1 MKKILTLL
9 ATLLLIPAF
18 AAAQNRT
25 CSECGIVKYNV
36 TYPWQ
41 HHTWCPYYRPQSSG
55 SSSSSSSTVSYGA
68 YTAANAATSAIGAL
82 LADALFANK
91 QPQKTPE
98 ELARDAAADEME
110 RIYGSAYYKK
120 VEEERKYWEWGDYKL
135 DKYTYWKWD
144 SCMIISLVNKRTN
157 KYIIPLYDQK
167 IRSTLTKET
176 KNVYPLGSV
185 AMRQAKFPSKIA
197 RYWTLHDF
205 ENDRVKFLDSSKE
218 DINPKLDGLLLA
230 QNFWCYE
237 NSDKPNKMKWHSYMG
252 VARIVN
258 DTLQWIVKEKAYDGK
273 FIDKIEPLENAPLIY
288 TKRMLLRNS
297 TGGQYSFFRG
307 LYKDLWSWR
316 WTLYDLTGKKKLTT
330 TVYSPANNVF
340 QAYGNIIS
348 VREEK
353 KAEDGKIT
361 ASHKYYDIEMNPH
374 PVLGNYEQVVPR
386 ALSGIG
392 YRFIVG
398 SEKDGYGVIDQDGN
412 MIIPQRYDDINMV
425 LGYWNLY
432 AKVSYTRWYRNEA
445 AQYVNK
451 PGEFEKTD
459 HFKARMADKALQEQ
473 YLREVMSNAE
483 SRYLVDM
490 VESKDNVKLVLG
502 RYLAD
507 AECFPI
513 YSSVAPWNACYL
525 SVPMSE
531 AEDFKMTFHKMRDEA
546 MKTVKWCVRNDA
558 PCISHIT
565 VTTPEGKTYQ
575 TGE

>member
-1 MKKILTLL
+1 MKKILLAL

-18 AAAQNRT
+18 AAAQNKT

-55 SSSSSSSTVSYGA
+55 SSSSSSSTVSLGA

-82 LADALFANK
+82 LADALFGNK
-91 QPQKTPE
+91 RPQKTPE
-98 ELARDAAADEME
+98 ELARDAAYEEKTRILGAAYFAQIEKE
-110 RIYGSAYYKK
+110 R
-120 VEEERKYWEWGDYKL
+120 EFWEYGDYKIGWNNR
-135 DKYTYWKWD
+135 YIY
-144 SCMIISLVNKRTN
+144 LVNKRTG
-157 KYIIPLYDQK
+157 KYVIPMYDAKQ
-167 IRSTLTKET
+167 RDVFYKES
-176 KNVYPLGSV
+176 KKPLLPSGSV
-185 AMRQAKFPSKIA
+185 IIMQNQKPSAINS
-197 RYWTLHDF
+197 HFSF
-205 ENDRVKFLDSSKE
+205 EESRNDRIRFLDSSKE
-218 DINPKLDGLLLA
+218 PINPMFNGWLIAQDFGYYGLD
-230 QNFWCYE
+230 
-237 NSDKPNKMKWHSYMG
+237 NSTKKKKYGFHGYLG
-252 VARIVN
+252 VAKIVE
-258 DTLQWIVKEKAYDGK
+258 DTLQWVIKDRNGVNYQ
-273 FIDKIEPLENAPLIY
+273 FTTLIEPLGTTPYFYQKWAFPTEWAYLH
-288 TKRMLLRNS
+288 
-297 TGGQYSFFRG
+297 GGYDITWHW
-307 LYKDLWSWR
+307 K
-316 WTLYDLTGKKKLTT
+316 LYDATGKVRLENI
-330 TVYSPANNVF
+330 VYSADDNVISS
-340 QAYGNIIS
+340 YGNVIS
-348 VREEK
+348 VREET

-386 ALSGIG
+386 ELPGIG